1 METSV
6 SIVQVDA
13 IQPSM
18 TSGTIS
24 VDRRQSKFWDN
35 TGGLLHQFNSIAIGA
50 TSIALT
56 STTFSSSMTF
66 SSGPASF
73 LTMPTI
79 DGIQLSFESTT
90 ISDVQTQFQ
99 DKLLRGGR
107 DGFPTIEAV
116 KGIVEPSI
124 GSVTIS
130 YNEEQSKT
138 NVEDMTCNTVIRDT
152 TANSRLTSFLDE
164 VNYCY
169 YGALLH
175 KGVIDDLR
183 SIAEKMKCT
192 GELFKCVT
200 TYARLR
206 KSFLD
211 ANFKSL
217 GSEKLSIKE
226 VRILGGDA
234 LQEKIKQWI
243 RTAKIFIRILFII
256 EKRQSEQ
263 IFGGLESGM
272 DDECFVETIRD
283 AATQLFDIAEA
294 LSMIRPSPERL
305 KIILLFH
312 KDLSNLMPDVS
323 YVFKS
328 KSVEIIQIR
337 ESIQICAAKILSR
350 LVESVRMILPDFEK
364 SVIGELSS
372 IPVPGASIHYLTK
385 YVMDYVGLILENKE
399 VLTELI
405 VSRPSTNFG
414 DVKIPDVEYTEV
426 EGTTPLALHLIWIIV
441 ILRFKLEEKCKY
453 YVQAS
458 LAHLFMMNNVDYI
471 VRQMEGS
478 LELEEMIG
486 ADYIKKLAK
495 DVHEASTSYQ
505 RSTLERILYCLRD
518 EGLEGTW
525 WGIFSWVSK
534 SALKERLKTFNSL
547 FGEVLGIQARWEVPN
562 LQLREKLRLSI
573 LHKLIPAYE
582 SFLGRYRRMETERES
597 ESELLDQFDS
607 IVIRASRLTP
617 SSASTTYSSSITS
630 SSGPSVAGIQI
641 WNRSSTILDD
651 EEQWKANDVHFQDKS
666 IRSSSYGFPTMEAI
680 FSPMEAINEIEPPI
694 GSAQIIQDLG
704 QWTTNDK
711 ISLENQLRDALTR
724 ATGIV
729 DPSSIPPGP
738 FKFLHEDY
746 LCSHGALPKK
756 TIDELRSAAESM
768 KSHGKLFECVVTY
781 SRVRKCF
788 LYASFQRLG
797 IEKLSMEEVGIMEW
811 DALEGKIKRWIKAA
825 KIFIRILFASE
836 KQQSWQIFGDLET
849 GMDDACF
856 VKTVGDAATQLFDIA
871 EKLSMIR
878 QLPERLRMI
887 LLFHKDLSN
896 LMPDVSR
903 VFQSESMEVI
913 QMRENI
919 QFRAIEILSRLEIA
933 TRMILPKF
941 EKAVL
946 VELSTIQVP
955 GGTIHTLTKYVMD
968 YVSIF
973 TDHKKI
979 LTELIV
985 SKPSTNFEDM
995 MIPDV
1000 EYAEVEGRTP
1010 LTLHLIWII
1019 VSLRFNL
1026 EGKSK
1031 YYGDASLAHLFM
1043 TNNLNYI
1050 VCKIE
1055 ESPKLNEMI
1064 GDDYLKKLAEDVQ
1077 LAATGY
1083 QKSTL
1088 DKLLFWLRDEG
1099 LVRSWWSI
1107 FLGVSKTTSKQRHKG
1122 FNSSFQEVYQ
1132 TQAGWV
1138 VPNLQLREK
1147 LRLSISNKLIPP
1159 YNSFLKRYNREI
1171 ESGKHGNT
1179 YAKYSVKDLET
1190 DIMNFFA
1197 SPL

>member
-24 VDRRQSKFWDN
+24 VDRRQSEFWDN
-35 TGGLLHQFNSIAIGA
+35 NGGLLHQFNSIAIGA

-99 DKLLRGGR
+99 DKLIRGGR

-138 NVEDMTCNTVIRDT
+138 NVEEMTCNTVIRDT
-152 TANSRLTSFLDE
+152 TANSSLTSFLDE
-164 VNYCY
+164 VYYCY

-183 SIAEKMKCT
+183 RIAEKMKCT

-200 TYARLR
+200 TYASLR

-226 VRILGGDA
+226 VRILGGDP
-234 LQEKIKQWI
+234 LQEKIKRWI
-243 RTAKIFIRILFII
+243 RTAKIFIRILFMI

-323 YVFKS
+323 FVFQS

-405 VSRPSTNFG
+405 VSKPSTNFG

-441 ILRFKLEEKCKY
+441 ILRFKLKDKCKY

-458 LAHLFMMNNVDYI
+458 LAYLFMMNNVDYI
-471 VRQMEGS
+471 VRQMKGS
-478 LELEEMIG
+478 LELKEIG

-495 DVHEASTSYQ
+495 DVHKAATSYQ
-505 RSTLERILYCLRD
+505 RSILERILYCLRD
-518 EGLEGTW
+518 EGLEGTTW
-525 WGIFSWVSK
+525 WGIFPGVSK

-547 FGEVLGIQARWEVPN
+547 FGEVLGIQARWQVPN

-582 SFLGRYRRMETERES
+582 SFLGRYRRMETESEIES
-597 ESELLDQFDS
+597 ESELLDRFDS
-607 IVIRASRLTP
+607 IAIRASRLTL
-617 SSASTTYSSSITS
+617 SSTSTTDSSSID
-630 SSGPSVAGIQI
+630 GIQLS
-641 WNRSSTILDD
+641 NRSSTISDY
-651 EEQWKANDVHFQDKS
+651 EEQWEANDVHFQDKS
-666 IRSSSYGFPTMEAI
+666 IRRRTMETVY
-680 FSPMEAINEIEPPI
+680 EIEPPI
-694 GSAQIIQDLG
+694 GSAQILQDLE

-711 ISLENQLRDALTR
+711 SSLENQLRDASTR
-724 ATGIV
+724 STGTV
-729 DPSSIPPGP
+729 DQSSIPPGP
-738 FKFLHEDY
+738 GFKLLDEDY

-756 TIDELRSAAESM
+756 TINQLRSIAKSM
-768 KSHGKLFECVVTY
+768 KSHGELFECVVTY
-781 SRVRKCF
+781 SRVRKSF
-788 LYASFQRLG
+788 LDTSFQRLG
-797 IEKLSMEEVGIMEW
+797 IEKLSMEEVGTMEW
-811 DALEGKIKRWIKAA
+811 DALEEKIKRWIKAA

-836 KQQSWQIFGDLET
+836 KQQSWQIFGGLET

-878 QLPERLRMI
+878 RLPERLKMI
-887 LLFHKDLSN
+887 LLFYKVLSN
-896 LMPDVSR
+896 LMPDVSY
-903 VFQSESMEVI
+903 VFQSKSMEAI

-919 QFRAIEILSRLEIA
+919 QLRAIQILSRLKMAI
-933 TRMILPKF
+933 RMILPKF

-946 VELSTIQVP
+946 GELSTIQVP
-955 GGTIHTLTKYVMD
+955 VGTIHTLTKYVMD

-973 TDHKKI
+973 IDNKKI

-995 MIPDV
+995 MIPDA

-1031 YYGDASLAHLFM
+1031 YYGDASLTHLFM
-1043 TNNLNYI
+1043 MNNVDYI

-1055 ESPKLNEMI
+1055 ESPKLKEMI

-1077 LAATGY
+1077 LAATRY

-1099 LVRSWWSI
+1099 VERSWWSI
-1107 FLGVSKTTSKQRHKG
+1107 FLGESTTTSKQRHKR
-1122 FNSSFQEVYQ
+1122 FNSSFREVYQ
-1132 TQAGWV
+1132 TQAEWV

-1147 LRLSISNKLIPP
+1147 LRLSILNKLIPA
-1159 YNSFLKRYNREI
+1159 YNSFLNRYNREI